1 MSAHF
6 SGSKFKKLLPGI
18 IHIPITL
25 VASVD
30 LLKQCSCDKVA
41 GQMEIL
47 EEERSLPDGEGEEW
61 SVKQSFSPEPFG

>member
-1 MSAHF
+1 M
-6 SGSKFKKLLPGI
+6 
-18 IHIPITL
+18 
-25 VASVD
+25 D

-61 SVKQSFSPEPFG
+61 NVKKSFSPEPLG